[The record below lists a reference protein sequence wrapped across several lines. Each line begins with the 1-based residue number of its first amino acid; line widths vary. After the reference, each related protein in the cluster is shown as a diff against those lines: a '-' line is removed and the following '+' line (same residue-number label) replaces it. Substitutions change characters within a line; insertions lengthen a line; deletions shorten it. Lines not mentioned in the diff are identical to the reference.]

1 MLSTESLLAYF
12 VDNIF
17 ASMIAPHLN
26 FKFKNLAISIKKV
39 ADMARTKT
47 FIMKLFVI
55 TTLPQ
60 VYAKT
65 RVNINKIHLSYNTG
79 NFAL

>member
-1 MLSTESLLAYF
+1 
-12 VDNIF
+12 
-17 ASMIAPHLN
+17 
-26 FKFKNLAISIKKV
+26 
-39 ADMARTKT
+39 MARTKT

-79 NFAL
+79 NFAFEEDDTTSEVYQKVAVSQLELLD

>member
-1 MLSTESLLAYF
+1 
-12 VDNIF
+12 
-17 ASMIAPHLN
+17 
-26 FKFKNLAISIKKV
+26 
-39 ADMARTKT
+39 MARTKT
-47 FIMKLFVI
+47 FIMFVI

-79 NFAL
+79 NFAFEEDDLKCLRKCFNFEQ